1 MKLVTYRLDQ
11 NEARLG
17 VLKESLLIDVQQF
30 GERMNL
36 DLSSSMQDFIELG
49 PIAVET
55 LDTALEESIAK
66 DLVGISVPFENAK
79 ILAPIPRPKKN
90 IFGIGL
96 NYKDHIG
103 EASKALDTPSGLPK
117 EPVIFSKFPTAVI
130 GNHDPICHNQE
141 ITKQLDW
148 EAELAVII
156 GTKCDRVH
164 KKNALDHVFGYT
176 VINDISARD
185 CRRAGQWVVSKSQY
199 SFAPMG
205 PCIVTADEIKD
216 PHNLNIACH
225 VNGIEKQNSNT
236 KHMLFNINDLIEDIS
251 QGILLEPG
259 DIIATGTPSGVGAGR
274 DPQEF
279 MWPGDV
285 LESEIE
291 GIGKIRNPIVA
302 V

>member
-1 MKLVTYRLDQ
+1 MKLVTYRLGQ
-11 NEARLG
+11 NEARMG
-17 VLKESLLIDVQQF
+17 VISDRLIIDVEKF
-30 GERMNL
+30 GKKV
-36 DLSSSMQDFIELG
+36 DLELTSSMLDFIELG
-49 PIAVET
+49 PIAVES
-55 LDTALEESIAK
+55 LDAALK
-66 DLVGISVPFENAK
+66 DSNSRDYVGISVPYENAK

-103 EASKALDTPSGLPK
+103 EASKPLDTSSELPQ

-130 GNHDPICHNQE
+130 GDQDPICHNQN

-156 GTKCDRVH
+156 GTKCDRV
-164 KKNALDHVFGYT
+164 KNKDALNTVFGYT
-176 VINDISARD
+176 VINDITPRD
-185 CRRAGQWVVSKSQY
+185 CRREGQWVVSKSQY

-216 PHNLNIACH
+216 PHNLNVSCH

-236 KHMLFNINDLIEDIS
+236 KYMLFNINDLIEDIS

-259 DIIATGTPSGVGAGR
+259 DIIATGTPEGVGAGR
-274 DPQEF
+274 NPQEF

-285 LESEIE
+285 LETSIE
-291 GIGKIRNPIVA
+291 GIGKIRNPIIA

>member
-1 MKLVTYRLDQ
+1 MKLVTYRLGQ
-11 NEARLG
+11 NEARMGIISDRLI
-17 VLKESLLIDVQQF
+17 IDVEKF
-30 GERMNL
+30 GRKVNL
-36 DLSSSMQDFIELG
+36 ELTSSMLDFIELG
-49 PIAVET
+49 PIAVES
-55 LDTALEESIAK
+55 LDAALK
-66 DLVGISVPFENAK
+66 DSNSRDYVGISVPYENAK

-103 EASKALDTPSGLPK
+103 EASKPLDTSSELPQ

-130 GNHDPICHNQE
+130 GDQDPVCHNQN

-156 GTKCDRVH
+156 GTKCDRV
-164 KKNALDHVFGYT
+164 KNKDALNNVFGYT

-185 CRRAGQWVVSKSQY
+185 CRREGQWVVSKSQH

-216 PHNLNIACH
+216 PHNLNVSCH
-225 VNGIEKQNSNT
+225 VNGVEKQNSNT
-236 KHMLFNINDLIEDIS
+236 KYMLFNINDLIEDIS

-259 DIIATGTPSGVGAGR
+259 DIIATGTPEGVGAGR
-274 DPQEF
+274 NPQEF

-285 LESEIE
+285 LETSIE
-291 GIGKIRNPIVA
+291 GIGKIRNPIIA